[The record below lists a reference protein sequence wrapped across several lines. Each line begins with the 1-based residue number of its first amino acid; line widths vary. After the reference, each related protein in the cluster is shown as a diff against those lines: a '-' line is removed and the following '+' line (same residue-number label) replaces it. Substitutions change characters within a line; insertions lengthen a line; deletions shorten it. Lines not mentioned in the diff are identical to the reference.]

1 MNNQAS
7 KKPAFV
13 PQRAGGLDLEPVNT
27 ILVKFFFTNQ
37 DHVPRSIPHVD
48 RSTSYGLDFKHRQ
61 SAIAAGKAE
70 LGELGRHREDRVDT
84 GEPVINNLPL
94 TRASLLKDQ
103 LAKAGFA
110 LRSMHWMPQIKLG
123 KQPKYVV
130 VCQFERGT
138 QNGQLPPD
146 VLEAL
151 EYLVYTARWYAH
163 VWDNSAL
170 GKPATINFVGRN
182 PDAKAKY
189 DLVVQDNKIVAVP
202 VPQVN
207 SAK

>member
-1 MNNQAS
+1 MNNQS
-7 KKPAFV
+7 QKKPAFV
-13 PQRAGGLDLEPVNT
+13 PQRAGGLDLESVNT

-37 DHVPRSIPHVD
+37 DHVPRGIPQID

-61 SAIAAGKAE
+61 QAKAAGKDE
-70 LGELGRHREDRVDT
+70 LGELGRHRENRVDT
-84 GEPVINNLPL
+84 GEPVIKNLPL
-94 TRASLLKDQ
+94 TRASFLKDQ
-103 LAKAGFA
+103 LTKAGFA
-110 LRSMHWMPQIKLG
+110 LKSMHWMPQVKLDS
-123 KQPKYVV
+123 QPKYVV

-138 QNGQLPPD
+138 QVGELPAE

-151 EYLVYTARWYAH
+151 DYLSYMARWYCH
-163 VWDNSAL
+163 VWDNSNL

-182 PDAKAKY
+182 PDAKARY

-202 VPQVN
+202 APQVE

>member
-1 MNNQAS
+1 LNNQA

-13 PQRAGGLDLEPVNT
+13 PERTGGLDLDKVDT

-37 DHVPRSIPHVD
+37 DHVPRGIPHVD

-61 SAIAAGKAE
+61 QARTAGKGE
-70 LGELGRHREDRVDT
+70 LGEIGRHREDRVDT
-84 GEPVINNLPL
+84 GEPVFKDLPA

-103 LAKAGFA
+103 LTKAGFA
-110 LRSMHWMPQIKLG
+110 LKSMHWMPQVKLG
-123 KQPKYVV
+123 RQPKYVV

-138 QNGQLPPD
+138 QVGELPAE
-146 VLEAL
+146 VLESL
-151 EYLVYTARWYAH
+151 EYLVYTARWIAH

-170 GKPATINFVGRN
+170 RNPSTINFVGRDPN
-182 PDAKAKY
+182 VKAKY
-189 DLVVQDNKIVAVP
+189 DLAVEGGKIVAKV
-202 VPQVN
+202 VPQID